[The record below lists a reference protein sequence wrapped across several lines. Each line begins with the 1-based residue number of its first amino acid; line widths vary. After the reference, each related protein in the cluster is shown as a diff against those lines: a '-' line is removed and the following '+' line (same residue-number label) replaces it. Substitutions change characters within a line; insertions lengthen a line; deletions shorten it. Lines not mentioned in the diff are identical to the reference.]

1 MINFINRFSF
11 VGRKREI
18 AQVGSRA
25 FTTSTNKDTAAL
37 EAIGAV
43 PLVFVRHGQS
53 TWNQKNI
60 FIGMTDTPLTTDGV
74 LEARLAGSL
83 LNKEGAVF
91 DVVYT
96 SLLRR
101 STKTVWLV
109 MQELML
115 EWVPVIK
122 DWRLNE
128 RNYGALV
135 GRNKKQCVEEFG
147 TDQVRLW
154 RRSWD
159 TPPPPMDPSH
169 VYWPAK
175 DPRYAALGIKE
186 SDIPVCE
193 SLKDVTKRTSVFWDE
208 CIVPALKQKKR
219 IMIVGHENNLRSI
232 IKRLDGI
239 SNEDIIGV
247 ELPRAIPLLYFLH
260 PETLKP
266 IRTADSE
273 SDLISGRY
281 LVEGDQLKN
290 IAERDQRQVYDLSEK
305 KNLEGDDAN
314 ETASYMGWVNT
325 QIGPS
330 HGSPLLGPKVTD
342 ESISQQGN
350 KNKHPSKSFWQSEEK
365 KKKKNDEAAV

>member
-1 MINFINRFSF
+1 MIPITNRILGAARQGGALRSC
-11 VGRKREI
+11 RL
-18 AQVGSRA
+18 
-25 FTTSTNKDTAAL
+25 FTSNSKETAAL
-37 EAIGAV
+37 QELGAI
-43 PLVFVRHGQS
+43 PIVFVRHGQS

-83 LNKEGAVF
+83 LKKEGALF

-109 MQELML
+109 MQELMS
-115 EWVPVIK
+115 EWVPVVK

-147 TDQVRLW
+147 TEQVRLW

-159 TPPPPMDPSH
+159 TPPPPMMPSH
-169 VYWPAK
+169 TYWPAK

-186 SDIPVCE
+186 EDIPVSE
-193 SLKDVTKRTSVFWDE
+193 SLKDVTRRTSTFWDE
-208 CIVPALKQKKR
+208 CVAPALKKKKR

-239 SNEDIIGV
+239 SDSDIIDV

-273 SDLISGRY
+273 SGLISGRY
-281 LVEGDQLKN
+281 LVDGTQLAH
-290 IAERDQRQVYDLSEK
+290 IAERDQRQVYDLTET
-305 KNLEGDDAN
+305 KNLESADAH
-314 ETASYMGWVNT
+314 ETATYMDWINRV
-325 QIGPS
+325 IGPS
-330 HGSPLLGPKVTD
+330 HGSPLLGPRVTD
-342 ESISQQGN
+342 EVISQM
-350 KNKHPSKSFWQSEEK
+350 NKHPTRSLWSFPSEEGK
-365 KKKKNDEAAV
+365 KKEVGEK